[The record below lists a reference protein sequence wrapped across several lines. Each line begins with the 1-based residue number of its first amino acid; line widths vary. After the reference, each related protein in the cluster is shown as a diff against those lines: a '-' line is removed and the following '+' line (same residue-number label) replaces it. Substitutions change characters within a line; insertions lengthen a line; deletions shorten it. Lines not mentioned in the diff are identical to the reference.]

1 MTIEEPLDLIITRRS
16 IRKFKPDKIPDEV
29 ITQIIKAGTY
39 APSALALQPWA
50 FIVIQNMDFMQ
61 KVSDYC
67 KPIMISLMK
76 DAHDGMS
83 DEFRELLSSEGY
95 SIYYHAPLMI
105 MVIGKS
111 SSRFREI
118 DCSLCAENIMLAA
131 HALGIGSCW
140 IGSTEVAYDNPE
152 IKAGFQI
159 PEGYSPV
166 GTIVLGYP
174 DEKPDAHDKKPA
186 QITWIK

>member
-1 MTIEEPLDLIITRRS
+1 MDSLDLFLTRRS
-16 IRKFKPDKIPDEV
+16 IRKFKPDTIPDEV
-29 ITQIIKAGTY
+29 ISRIIHAGTY

-83 DEFRELLSSEGY
+83 DEFRRLLQSDGY
-95 SIYYHAPLMI
+95 SIYYHAPVLI

-118 DCSLCAENIMLAA
+118 DCSLCAENMMLAA
-131 HALGIGSCW
+131 HALGVGSCW
-140 IGSTEVAYDNPE
+140 IGSTEVAYNNPE
-152 IKAGFQI
+152 IIAGFQI
-159 PEGYSPV
+159 PDGYSPV
-166 GTIVLGYP
+166 GTIVFGYP
-174 DEKPDAHDKKPA
+174 DEKPEPHDKKQPL
-186 QITWIK
+186 ITWIR